1 MCDTCHRCG
10 DRHAL
15 GATRRRASMARA
27 GQARCRRRAYSH
39 RRSPTIIPERRQ
51 NLATPISWHASPS
64 RANAR
69 TRERR
74 RSIHSKAYNALV
86 EGIAADLRDG
96 HIWTKALAEPRRL
109 RSAGIILVRRGGR
122 WVVAEHDRSCDEPDL
137 RGLELLSCDGEEA
150 QLGRPAGSPYFAEII
165 GPKRNCRPGRLGFC
179 STMAILSLRS
189 CDFAAL
195 ASPHISVIL
204 QWRQTDF
211 QVGKAETAAIWLR

>member
-122 WVVAEHDRSCDEPDL
+122 WVVAEHDRSRDEPDL
-137 RGLELLSCDGEEA
+137 RGLELLSGDGEEA
-150 QLGRPAGSPYFAEII
+150 QAWATSRITLFRGDNRTEAQLSAGASWLLLDEGNPFLA
-165 GPKRNCRPGRLGFC
+165 KLR
-179 STMAILSLRS
+179 LRS
-189 CDFAAL
+189 ACL
-195 ASPHISVIL
+195 APYLCHPAMAPSRLS
-204 QWRQTDF
+204 
-211 QVGKAETAAIWLR
+211 